1 MSLLRCQRNLQQK
14 RIKKVQT
21 KKQINFFCIKHKV
34 SCWNSS
40 DLFAKGTVHISHTLL
55 QIQAHTTA
63 AAHNTRLPVPTLS
76 EVPHLPPVTEAVRQM
91 GRIVRALKSGKNRW
105 KVKQVR
111 KNEKMEKHKEKNCEK
126 FKSKRYIFA
135 QHLE

>member
-1 MSLLRCQRNLQQK
+1 MDCSFCEEVR
-14 RIKKVQT
+14 RIPAGD
-21 KKQINFFCIKHKV
+21 FMFY
-34 SCWNSS
+34 
-40 DLFAKGTVHISHTLL
+40 
-55 QIQAHTTA
+55 
-63 AAHNTRLPVPTLS
+63 
-76 EVPHLPPVTEAVRQM
+76 TEAVRQM

-111 KNEKMEKHKEKNCEK
+111 ENEKMEKHKEKNCEK